1 MFENKETCCFMHLV
15 CRFLTDEHFYLLPI
29 KEYEKTRT
37 DKILLGYYDD
47 EYIYLIPNAVIG
59 RCNFML
65 RKNGLK
71 EFNMQKILHNLFA
84 CNLIKVHWILTCDIR
99 YRPQKRVGK
108 TKKRYIRFIRREL
121 ETRMLLEDLGL

>member
-1 MFENKETCCFMHLV
+1 MTEKQKDNLALALTNYLHREIIENCH
-15 CRFLTDEHFYLLPI
+15 
-29 KEYEKTRT
+29 EKYNISQEDMMT
-37 DKILLGYYDD
+37 
-47 EYIYLIPNAVIG
+47 IYLIPNAVIG

-71 EFNMQKILHNLFA
+71 EFNMQKVLHNLFA

-108 TKKRYIRFIRREL
+108 TKKRYITFIRREV
-121 ETRMLLEDLGL
+121 ETRMLLEDLGF